1 VGQARRGLRQV
12 APCEALIS
20 LDVPL
25 RQSIGDRDVVE
36 ADPDARFT
44 LANERTYLAWVRT
57 SLAVIAGGLAIA
69 QFLRG
74 GVLGTAAAV
83 GVGIA
88 LITVGAGLSMSS
100 YRQWQRNDRALRRGG
115 PLPRTVL
122 PRLLIIAVVVTAA
135 LAVGLSAAVLVTR

>member
-1 VGQARRGLRQV
+1 M
-12 APCEALIS
+12 
-20 LDVPL
+20 
-25 RQSIGDRDVVE
+25 GDRDAPE
-36 ADPDARFT
+36 RDPDARFT

-88 LITVGAGLSMSS
+88 LIAVGAVLSMSS